1 MKGKALILVGAATCG
16 RAVGALEIAKI
27 FRDEIERLQ
36 LDAAVVEAGCMGHCY
51 AEPMAVIYKP
61 GEPGI
66 CYGNISE
73 GMAARLIQ
81 DYLVDGDPCAEF
93 ALAATELHEII
104 PTFLDYPRGIVEQ
117 KTIMENCGFIDPENM
132 DHYLALGGYRGLAAA
147 LDREPLQAAG
157 EIKASGLRGRGGA
170 GFPTGLKWE
179 ICRNSK
185 DGTRYVICNAD
196 EGDPGAFMDRTIL
209 ESNPHLV
216 IEGLSIAAYAVGA
229 RKAYFYIR
237 AEYPLAVERIKKALE
252 QAKNYGI
259 LGESVL
265 GTEFCLDIEVFQGS
279 GAFVCGEETALIA
292 SMEGE
297 PGLPRH
303 RPPFPAEAGLFGK
316 PTVIDN
322 VKTLAYVPYVM
333 INGADWFKGT
343 GTEKSPG
350 TAIFALAG
358 KVINTGIAEVPM
370 GTALSQVIYDVGG
383 GIAGNK
389 QFKAVQIGGPSGGCL
404 PEETLE
410 TPVDFDSLIKGGAM
424 MGSGGMVVL
433 DEDDCMVEIARF
445 FLDFTQK
452 ESCGKCTFCRL
463 GTKHM
468 LSILERITKGQGKP
482 EDIALLQELAEDVKA
497 GSLCNLGKTAP
508 NPVSSTL
515 KYFLHEYEAHINEKR
530 CPSLMCKDLIAYY
543 ILPHKCER
551 SCDACVGSCPV
562 EAIYNNE
569 DRIKVIDQVKCVKC
583 DSCLVACPP
592 QYKAVIKVSPPGEVD
607 RLQKG
612 VK

>member
-1 MKGKALILVGAATCG
+1 
-16 RAVGALEIAKI
+16 
-27 FRDEIERLQ
+27 
-36 LDAAVVEAGCMGHCY
+36 
-51 AEPMAVIYKP
+51 
-61 GEPGI
+61 
-66 CYGNISE
+66 
-73 GMAARLIQ
+73 
-81 DYLVDGDPCAEF
+81 
-93 ALAATELHEII
+93 
-104 PTFLDYPRGIVEQ
+104 VEQ
-117 KTIMENCGFIDPENM
+117 KTIMENCGFIDPERI
-132 DHYLALGGYRGLAAA
+132 DHYLALGGYQGLAAA
-147 LDREPLQAAG
+147 LDLEPSQVVEAV
-157 EIKASGLRGRGGA
+157 KSSGLRGRGGA
-170 GFPTGLKWE
+170 GFPTGVKWE
-179 ICRNSK
+179 ICSNSK
-185 DGTRYVICNAD
+185 ETTRYVICNAD

-216 IEGLSIAAYAVGA
+216 IEGLCIAAYAIGA
-229 RKAYFYIR
+229 HSAYFYIR
-237 AEYPLAVERIKKALE
+237 AEYPLAVERIKKAIE
-252 QAKNYGI
+252 QAENHGI
-259 LGESVL
+259 LGKSVL
-265 GTEFCLDIEVFQGS
+265 ETDYHLDIHVFQGS

-292 SMEGE
+292 SLEGE

-358 KVINTGIAEVPM
+358 KVIGTGITEVPM
-370 GTALSQVIYDVGG
+370 GTTLRQIIYEVGG
-383 GIAGNK
+383 GIAQEK

-410 TPVDFDSLIKGGAM
+410 TPVDYDSLNRAGAM

-468 LSILERITKGQGKP
+468 LDILERITRGQGRP
-482 EDIALLQELAEDVKA
+482 EDINLLLELAEDVRA

-508 NPVSSTL
+508 NPVLSTL
-515 KYFLHEYEAHINEKR
+515 RYFRQEYDAHINEKR

-562 EAIYNNE
+562 EAIFSNE
-569 DRIKVIDQVKCVKC
+569 DRIKVINQEKCVKC

-592 QYKAVIKVSPPGEVD
+592 QYKAVIKVSPPEEVL
-607 RLQKG
+607 RREKEAKQ
-612 VK
+612 